1 MSDDEE
7 HTIPDAS
14 TPLLNGIS
22 ELNKQES
29 QEEKQ
34 FIETMVEVEKSEEVR
49 KKNQNSFFVFSTP
62 EQDGDYVKEVNPS
75 HVAN

>member
-7 HTIPDAS
+7 HAIPDAS

-22 ELNKQES
+22 ELNKQKS

-49 KKNQNSFFVFSTP
+49 KKSKFFFFVF
-62 EQDGDYVKEVNPS
+62 DIWKR
-75 HVAN
+75 